1 MPVTKPII
9 FCSCGGN
16 DIKEQSE
23 IDSLRN
29 ELAQKTAELEMANDF
44 VDLQYK
50 PDLHATNQMA
60 KLLRTRV
67 TDKDFTARFYYS
79 LDGMDFHPI
88 GNVLKMGLGLP
99 WTANR
104 FCLFNF
110 TTKENGTDGYA
121 DFNWFRFTNK

>member
-1 MPVTKPII
+1 MTE
-9 FCSCGGN
+9 
-16 DIKEQSE
+16 KEFEKMIREHRGTIYTVCYMFS
-23 IDSLRN
+23 
-29 ELAQKTAELEMANDF
+29 
-44 VDLQYK
+44 
-50 PDLHATNQMA
+50 
-60 KLLRTRV
+60 

>member
-1 MPVTKPII
+1 
-9 FCSCGGN
+9 
-16 DIKEQSE
+16 
-23 IDSLRN
+23 
-29 ELAQKTAELEMANDF
+29 
-44 VDLQYK
+44 
-50 PDLHATNQMA
+50 MA

-79 LDGMDFHPI
+79 LDGMDFYPI

-121 DFNWFRFTNK
+121 DFNWFRFTKK

>member
-1 MPVTKPII
+1 MIP
-9 FCSCGGN
+9 
-16 DIKEQSE
+16 
-23 IDSLRN
+23 
-29 ELAQKTAELEMANDF
+29 LAFT
-44 VDLQYK
+44 VK

-99 WTANR
+99 WTVNR